1 MYNLHCH
8 SLLSDGVL
16 LPSEVAVRY
25 LAKGFKVI
33 AITDHCDYSNIQHVV
48 KSILEFTRHWPK
60 DCGIKVLAGVE
71 LTHVQPKQ
79 FKPLIK
85 YCRGKGIKIIVG
97 HGESP
102 VEPVVKGTN
111 RAALEAGVDIL
122 AHPGKIS
129 DSDVLLAK
137 KKGIFLEITTRHG
150 HSKTN
155 KHVAERA
162 LKLGAKLVI
171 STDSHH
177 PEDIITPLQ
186 MSKIAAKSGLNK
198 AQIKNIAKDLEKFLH
213 KI

>member
-16 LPSEVAVRY
+16 LPSEVAARY
-25 LAKGFKVI
+25 LDKGFKVI
-33 AITDHCDYSNIQHVV
+33 AITDHCDYSNIKHVI

-60 DCGIKVLAGVE
+60 DCGIKVLPGVE
-71 LTHVQPKQ
+71 LTHIQPKQ
-79 FKPLIK
+79 FKPLVK
-85 YCRGKGIKIIVG
+85 YCRGKGIKVIVG

-129 DSDVLLAK
+129 DADVLLAK
-137 KKGIFLEITTRHG
+137 KKGIFLEITTRRG
-150 HSKTN
+150 HSNTN
-155 KHVAERA
+155 KHVADRA
-162 LKLGAKLVI
+162 CKLGAKLVI

-177 PEDIITPLQ
+177 PEDIITPDQ
-186 MSKIAAKSGLNK
+186 MAKVAVKVGLSTNQITQNRRILEYFLRKI
-198 AQIKNIAKDLEKFLH
+198 
-213 KI
+213 